1 MKTNE
6 ILETVVSEINEKM
19 FKLCGMPIVHS
30 YFMNEEYGL
39 KLDLPEQ
46 VIHDEITLCRDPYYL
61 KISNKPIEDKDA
73 MYKAIY
79 KKAKKN
85 KDNIYEF
92 INPENEDTDV
102 CLSRIIKILEGEM

>member
-30 YFMNEEYGL
+30 CFINGEYGL
-39 KLDLPEQ
+39 QLYLPEQ
-46 VIHDEITLCRDPYYL
+46 VIHDEITLCRDSYYL

-79 KKAKKN
+79 KKVKRN
-85 KDNIYEF
+85 EDDIYEF
-92 INPENEDTDV
+92 ISPENEDTDI
-102 CLSRIIKILEGEM
+102 CLSRIIKILKGEM